1 MVDFPCISFLRVKA
15 FFNPPPPLLVVN
27 VNNKTNE
34 NLCYA
39 PLHAVDI
46 GFLVHEILLNVG
58 KRENVRD

>member
-1 MVDFPCISFLRVKA
+1 MLCFIS
-15 FFNPPPPLLVVN
+15 LLVAN